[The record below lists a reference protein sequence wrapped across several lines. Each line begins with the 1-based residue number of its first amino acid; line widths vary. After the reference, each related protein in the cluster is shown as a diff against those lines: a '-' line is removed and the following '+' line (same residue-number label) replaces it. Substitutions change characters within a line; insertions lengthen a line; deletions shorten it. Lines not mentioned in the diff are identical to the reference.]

1 MTNLL
6 LFVALATLIVL
17 IIILAITFKEKNV
30 LKEDLK
36 DLQETSESN
45 IQQLEG
51 AFESLQK
58 QIEVLQSELDSLNA
72 RHTE

>member
-1 MTNLL
+1 MERTGNITVYFTETFTKEMWHDYIRNSMT
-6 LFVALATLIVL
+6 VG
-17 IIILAITFKEKNV
+17 
-30 LKEDLK
+30 LK

-45 IQQLEG
+45 IQQLED